1 MAPPEI
7 WVISWARFV
16 SVFVGAEISLIF
28 MFGFAASKAVIS
40 FWRSPAPPRG
50 LAHQLIVVMPPEVP
64 DAEVEADDEDVDD
77 EPQALNTK
85 ADVAMVIAYLPA
97 LLRGFLFTVD
107 LLWIFI

>member
-1 MAPPEI
+1 
-7 WVISWARFV
+7 
-16 SVFVGAEISLIF
+16 
-28 MFGFAASKAVIS
+28 
-40 FWRSPAPPRG
+40 
-50 LAHQLIVVMPPEVP
+50 MPPEVP